1 MPRFFPVVSACA
13 ATASLL
19 VVSLLGAHDATAAE
33 GVASV
38 ALTTKG
44 AGQQD
49 IPLALPAPRGGSTGD
64 EFYTT
69 LERDLKLSGW
79 FRIIDPKAY
88 VEPAGTSIRF
98 GEFDFAAWRT
108 PGAAALAKTELV
120 ANGEGTR
127 AEVWVYDVAG
137 GAKLGAKAFSGP
149 KTATRTLAHRT
160 ADAIISLVT
169 NQRSFFDT
177 RIAYVN
183 NASGNKEVYV
193 MDVDGGGRRQI
204 TKNKSIN
211 LAPRWNR
218 AGTALCFTSYFNGN
232 PDLYVADLAK
242 SAIRR
247 VSARTGINTGCSW
260 APSGDR
266 IALTL
271 SPNSD
276 SDIFTIDPIA
286 GSVVA
291 QLTKSPGIDVSPTW
305 SPDGSQVAFVS
316 ERGSGAQIYVM
327 GADGSGVRRVS
338 FSGSQNTS
346 PAWSPKGDKIAFVG
360 RDGNFD
366 VFTVN
371 VDGSGMQ
378 RITQGTGDNEDP
390 SWSPEGDYLAFS
402 STRTGSAQ
410 IWLASAD
417 GRHQVQ
423 LSQGGGGNTNPHWS
437 GHLSW

>member
-1 MPRFFPVVSACA
+1 MHQLTRVVAASAA
-13 ATASLL
+13 
-19 VVSLLGAHDATAAE
+19 LLGVLLPVFLEPARAADGPSVGLTAA
-33 GVASV
+33 
-38 ALTTKG
+38 G
-44 AGQQD
+44 AGHQD
-49 IPLALPAPRGGSTGD
+49 IPLALPVPKGGSASD
-64 EFYTT
+64 EYYTT
-69 LERDLKLSGW
+69 LKRDLELSGW

-88 VEPAGTSIRF
+88 VEPAGAGIRL
-98 GEFDFAAWRT
+98 GEFDFAAWRA
-108 PGAAALAKTELV
+108 PGAAALAKEEVT
-120 ANGEGTR
+120 ASGEGSK
-127 AEVWVYDVAG
+127 AEVWVYDVTGGNKLAAKAWAG
-137 GAKLGAKAFSGP
+137 GKGAN
-149 KTATRTLAHRT
+149 RTLAHRT
-160 ADAIISLVT
+160 ADLIISAVT
-169 NQRSFFDT
+169 GQASFFDT
-177 RIAYVN
+177 RIAFVGN
-183 NASGNKEVYV
+183 FGGNKEVYV

-211 LAPRWNR
+211 LSPRWSH

-247 VSARTGINTGCSW
+247 ISARTGINTGCSW
-260 APSGDR
+260 NPSGSS

-271 SPNSD
+271 SPGSD

-286 GSVVA
+286 GTQIA

-316 ERGSGAQIYVM
+316 ERGGGAQIYVM
-327 GADGSGVRRVS
+327 NADGSNPHRVT

-360 RDGNFD
+360 RDGGFD

-371 VDGSGMQ
+371 TDGTGMQ
-378 RITQGTGDNEDP
+378 RVTQGAGDNEDP
-390 SWSPEGDYLAFS
+390 SWSPDGDYLVFS
-402 STRTGSAQ
+402 STRTGASH

-423 LSQGGGGNTNPHWS
+423 LTSGGGGYSNPNWS

>member
-1 MPRFFPVVSACA
+1 MYLNPWRAALPALMVLALCFGQLRNPARAGDGLANVS
-13 ATASLL
+13 
-19 VVSLLGAHDATAAE
+19 
-33 GVASV
+33 
-38 ALTTKG
+38 LTTKG

-49 IPLALPAPRGGSTGD
+49 IPLALPIPKGGAATE
-64 EFYTT
+64 EFYIT
-69 LERDLKLSGW
+69 LRRDLELSGW
-79 FRIIDPKAY
+79 FRIIDPAAY
-88 VEPAGTSIRF
+88 VEPPGTGIRL

-108 PGAAALAKTELV
+108 PGAAALAKTEL
-120 ANGEGTR
+120 ATTPEGTR

-137 GAKLGAKAFSGP
+137 GSKLGAKAFSGP
-149 KTATRTLAHRT
+149 KTSARTLAHRT
-160 ADAIISLVT
+160 ADAIILLVT

-177 RIAYVN
+177 RVAYVEKVT
-183 NASGNKEVYV
+183 GNKEVFV

-204 TKNKSIN
+204 TKNKAIN
-211 LAPRWNR
+211 LSPRWNH

-232 PDLYVADLAK
+232 PDLYVADLAR

-247 VSARTGINTGCSW
+247 ISARTGINTGCSW

-271 SPNSD
+271 SPGSD
-276 SDIFTIDPIA
+276 SDIFTIDPLA
-286 GSVVA
+286 GTQIA
-291 QLTKSPGIDVSPTW
+291 QLTRSPGIDVSPTW
-305 SPDGSQVAFVS
+305 SPDATRIAFVS
-316 ERGSGAQIYVM
+316 ERGGGAQIYAM
-327 GADGSGVRRVS
+327 SAEGGDAKRVS

-366 VFTVN
+366 IFTVN

-378 RITQGTGDNEDP
+378 RITQGGGDNEDP
-390 SWSPEGDYLAFS
+390 SWSPDGEYLVFS
-402 STRTGSAQ
+402 STRTGASQ

-417 GRHQVQ
+417 GKHQIQ
-423 LSQGGGGNTNPHWS
+423 LSQGAGGYTNPHWS